1 MSDAWTRVARL
12 AELTEDRPHP
22 SAAGDVELVLLR
34 RGDAVLAYE
43 GACPHQGALLGEG
56 ELEDGQLVCR
66 AHRWRFEVPSGK
78 KVGGD
83 ACLRACP
90 VKIEDGAVHVD
101 ASALIADRVAAAGAT
116 RRWKDLPGPRAV
128 PLFGNALALDVT
140 RLHGC
145 FEDWAAQY
153 GSLYKLRLGPQYAVV
168 SSDPELNETLMRARP
183 DRWRR
188 PVKLEAIFQELALD
202 GVFSAEGGAWR
213 AQRRLAMEALS
224 QRHLRSFWPTL
235 HQVVTRLC
243 ARLAKAAASGE
254 EVDLQDILMRFTVDV
269 TTNLAFGTD
278 LDTLSQGEDVIQR
291 EMEIIFPGLNR
302 RLNSVVPLWRF
313 VRLPAER
320 RLDAAVKA
328 VGAFLGKLIDE
339 TAARLAAE
347 PARAAKP
354 TNFLEAMLAARDED
368 GQPFTREVVAG
379 NAMTMLLAGED
390 TTANTLAWAI
400 HELLD
405 APGALARL
413 AAEADAVLG
422 ADAVVPDLDRAAKLP
437 VAGAVAQETMRLRPV
452 APLLFHEAIGPQ
464 RIGDV
469 EVPGGTIVI
478 TLFRTPVLDPTRFGA
493 PDEFRPERWL
503 GPPPGAH
510 EAAAHVPFGSG
521 PRICPG
527 RSLALL
533 EMRVVLASLARA
545 FTFERIGARGAVKET
560 FAFTMAPANLKVRV
574 HARA

>member
-1 MSDAWTRVARL
+1 MWTRVARL
-12 AELTEDRPHP
+12 TELTEDRPHAG
-22 SAAGDVELVLLR
+22 AAGDVELVLLR

-66 AHRWRFEVPSGK
+66 AHRWRFEVATGK
-78 KVGGD
+78 HAD
-83 ACLRACP
+83 SAACLRACP
-90 VKIEDGAVHVD
+90 VKIEDGAVLVD
-101 ASALIADRVAAAGAT
+101 ARELAAARSAAAGAT
-116 RRWKDLPGPRAV
+116 RRWEELPGPGGV

-145 FEDWAAQY
+145 FEDWAAKY
-153 GSLYKLRLGPQYAVV
+153 GTLYKLRLGPQRAVV
-168 SSDPELNETLMRARP
+168 SSDPEINDEIMRARP

-188 PVKLEAIFQELALD
+188 PVKLEKIFEELSLA
-202 GVFSAEGGAWR
+202 GVFSAEGAAWR

-224 QRHLRSFWPTL
+224 QRHLRTFWPTL
-235 HQVVTRLC
+235 HQVVLRLH
-243 ARLAKAAASGE
+243 ARLAKAAAANE
-254 EVDLQDILMRFTVDV
+254 EVDLQDVLMRFTVDV

-320 RLDAAVKA
+320 RLDAAVAA
-328 VGAFLGKLIDE
+328 VSTFLGKLIDE
-339 TAARLAAE
+339 TQARLAAE
-347 PARAAKP
+347 PARATKP
-354 TNFLEAMLAARDED
+354 SNFLEAMLAARDED
-368 GQPFTREVVAG
+368 GQPFTRETVAG

-390 TTANTLAWAI
+390 TTANTLAWAV

-405 APGALARL
+405 APAARERL
-413 AAEADAVLG
+413 AAEADQVLG
-422 ADAVVPDLDRAAKLP
+422 DAAVVPDLDRATKLA
-437 VAGAVAQETMRLRPV
+437 VAGAVAQETMRMRPV
-452 APLLFHEAIGPQ
+452 APLLFHEPIGPQ
-464 RIGDV
+464 RMGDV
-469 EVPGGTIVI
+469 MLEAGTIVV

-510 EAAAHVPFGSG
+510 EAATHVPFGSG

-533 EMRVVLASLARA
+533 EMRVVLASLAKA
-545 FTFERIGARGAVKET
+545 FTFERVGARDGVTET
-560 FAFTMAPANLKVRV
+560 FAFTMAPTNLKVRV
-574 HARA
+574 KARA